1 MGALGREQ
9 SSAGLRQ
16 AALVANLQIVKRLNI
31 ARPIAAG
38 LGLIALLATP
48 VVLYAHAKL
57 LRSSP
62 TEGSTLQAP
71 PGELGFWFSEKPE
84 LPFTVI
90 KLTDSAGVVVAI
102 GSPTAADSM
111 GVRVP
116 VTGPM
121 HAGRYEVSWRTAA
134 SDGHAS
140 EGKIHFILAQGSA
153 AATTTPPVSPGAQ
166 ITIDT
171 TRTGPS
177 SNSVVTLGPPTPF
190 TMSMRWVELIG
201 LLTTIGLIIFRLAVL
216 AAAKWPQDIAAES
229 SDRAVRLARATLV
242 LFIVATLSRGFAK
255 ADMLN
260 VVTESRMHA
269 LQTMV
274 MNTTWGY
281 GWAIGFV
288 GAIVGLI
295 ALLFPG
301 KRIPIGW
308 IIASVGVVCACLSE
322 SLTGHA
328 GASRRFALAVAADVA
343 HVLGAGGWLGALVAV
358 VLCALPVL
366 KRLDGSRQSELGSR
380 LLRAYHSSA
389 VESVTIVVAS
399 GLVSSWLR
407 LPSFDALW
415 TTDYGSMLFR
425 KLVFVLVALGLGL
438 YHWRKFVI
446 PAWESN
452 TRGRFLRTATIEL
465 VFGAIIIAI
474 TSILVGMPRV

>member
-1 MGALGREQ
+1 
-9 SSAGLRQ
+9 LRRTAQ
-16 AALVANLQIVKRLNI
+16 VANLQIVKRLNI

-38 LGLIALLATP
+38 LAIAGLLATP
-48 VVLYAHAKL
+48 VLLYAHARL

-62 TEGSTLQAP
+62 VEGATLEAP
-71 PGELGFWFSEKPE
+71 PSELGFWFSEKPE

-90 KLTDSAGVVVAI
+90 KVADSAGTVI
-102 GSPTAADSM
+102 PTGSPVAADSM
-111 GVRVP
+111 SVRVP
-116 VTGPM
+116 ITGPM
-121 HAGRYEVSWRTAA
+121 HAGRYEASWRTAA
-134 SDGHAS
+134 SDGHSS
-140 EGKIHFILAQGSA
+140 EGKIHFIVASQSSTATA
-153 AATTTPPVSPGAQ
+153 APSSLPPQ
-166 ITIDT
+166 ISVDT
-171 TRTGPS
+171 SRSRIT

-201 LLTTIGLIIFRLAVL
+201 LLTTIGLIIVRLAVL
-216 AAAKWPQDIAAES
+216 TAAKWPADLAAEA

-288 GAIVGLI
+288 GAIVALI

-301 KRIPIGW
+301 KRMPIGW

-328 GASRRFALAVAADVA
+328 GAARRFALAVAADVA
-343 HVLGAGGWLGALVAV
+343 HVLGAGGWLGALVAI
-358 VLCALPVL
+358 VLCALPVI
-366 KRLDGSRQSELGSR
+366 KRLEQSRQREAGSS

-389 VESVTIVVAS
+389 MESVTIVVAS
-399 GLVSSWLR
+399 GLISSWQR

-425 KLVFVLVALGLGL
+425 KLVFVLVALGLGF

-446 PAWESN
+446 PAWESD